1 MGVIKLAGHAFEVAV
16 AAGSYEEVEE
26 DGEVVAGVDEGG
38 AGD

>member
-1 MGVIKLAGHAFEVAV
+1 MKLVGHALEVAV
-16 AAGSYEEVEE
+16 AAGSDEEVEE